1 MKPTLRRIAAQIGRP
16 MIGPVRS
23 QLYAWIDY
31 RIRTGGDP
39 GDQLK
44 RAWSRDAAAGP
55 MPVSFAEVVPALL
68 NSISCTNTAARQS
81 KRNEIEMQRRLAALE
96 EQVRTMQTTI
106 ERLTARNVSAGG
118 A

>member
-1 MKPTLRRIAAQIGRP
+1 MKATLRRIAAEIGRP

-39 GDQLK
+39 SDQLK

-55 MPVSFAEVVPALL
+55 MPVSFAEVAPALL
-68 NSISCTNTAARQS
+68 NAISCTNTVARES
-81 KRNEIEMQRRLAALE
+81 RRNEIETQRRLTALE
-96 EQVRTMQTTI
+96 EQVRTLQETI
-106 ERLTARNVSAGG
+106 ELLRARDFGG
-118 A
+118 SGT

>member
-1 MKPTLRRIAAQIGRP
+1 MKATLRRIAARIGRP

-39 GDQLK
+39 SDQLK
-44 RAWSRDAAAGP
+44 RAWSRDATAGP

-68 NSISCTNTAARQS
+68 NAISCTNTAARQAR
-81 KRNEIEMQRRLAALE
+81 RNEIETQRRLAALE
-96 EQVRTMQTTI
+96 EQVRAMQATI
-106 ERLTARNVSAGG
+106 EQLTARGFGRGG
-118 A
+118 P